1 MFHSTV
7 GAAFWTALPA
17 EIANHDCTASRAPVA
32 LKSKVAD
39 RVCRRSFQRRPKP
52 DNWFPFP
59 LVRQILRSILTPPE
73 HTGAPLCRMA
83 PADAGRG
90 IAFDSK
96 TNHIF
101 TMSQERG
108 SAPPPSLGG
117 GRGPQGTVVPGSF
130 TILMI
135 GK

>member
-32 LKSKVAD
+32 LNSKVAD

-73 HTGAPLCRMA
+73 HTGAPLSRMA

-90 IAFDSK
+90 RKEWA
-96 TNHIF
+96 
-101 TMSQERG
+101 
-108 SAPPPSLGG
+108 GG
-117 GRGPQGTVVPGSF
+117 GGTLAAATYSPDRAGTRQRAF
-130 TILMI
+130 AAL
-135 GK
+135 